1 MRGLHLNTRQ
11 HTTASHGARRSGR
24 PALIRIR
31 RGEAIILAGQ
41 AGAPLRLLSGLARID
56 RVSTSGA
63 QCAGLALPGDL
74 LGGEACLDGHYAF
87 DVLALTPCTAT
98 PCHEVEAATTPA
110 LLVADL
116 VVKQTRAAALLAA
129 RTGTPLERVRRLIGP
144 LASGSDPAQRPA
156 ALVLPRLADIGL
168 LTNLAPETVC
178 RALAELREQGVLP
191 DKRPA
196 RQVAAPRQPHA
207 RDKHADRR
215 LIA

>member
-1 MRGLHLNTRQ
+1 MSTRQ
-11 HTTASHGARRSGR
+11 HKPASHGPRGGGR
-24 PALIRIR
+24 AALATPIRIR
-31 RGEAIILAGQ
+31 RGTAIIQAGQ
-41 AGAPLRLLSGLARID
+41 TGLPWRLLSGLARID
-56 RVSTSGA
+56 RVAASGT

-74 LGGEACLDGHYAF
+74 LGCEACVDGHYAF
-87 DVLALTPCTAT
+87 DVLALTPCTAA

-129 RTGTPLERVRRLIGP
+129 RTGAPLERVRRLIGL
-144 LASGSDPAQRPA
+144 LAAGGGPTLAPAV
-156 ALVLPRLADIGL
+156 LVLPRLADMGL

-196 RQVAAPRQPHA
+196 RQGAAPRQPHA